1 MGLEFLDRTLKT
13 SGVLLL
19 IFLPFGLFYVG
30 AYLTL
35 AIFSGGVW
43 GMLNLMFISA
53 LVRSTIKPGQVDRG
67 RAFGLAL
74 FKFPLLYASLY
85 ALMKIPHFDPLYLG
99 VGLSTVLIVIVLKVA
114 GRVLIAAP
122 DTPQHESNAQRT
134 A

>member
-19 IFLPFGLFYVG
+19 IFLPFGFFYFG

-35 AIFSGGVW
+35 SVFSGGVW

-53 LVRSTIKPGQVDRG
+53 LVRATIKPGKVDRG
-67 RAFGLAL
+67 RALGLGL
-74 FKFPLLYASLY
+74 FKFPLLYVSLY
-85 ALMKIPHFDPLYLG
+85 ALMKIPHFDPIYVG
-99 VGLSTVLIVIVLKVA
+99 VGLSTVLIVILLKVA
-114 GRVLIAAP
+114 GRAMVAAS
-122 DTPQHESNAQRT
+122 DQPQPESNAQRT